1 MQTQQDIIIAG
12 VGGQGILTIAGII
25 ASAAV
30 DRGLHVKQSEVHGM
44 AQRGGAVV
52 SHLRL
57 SDGPIASDLIPFG
70 SAQLI
75 LSMEPMEALRYV
87 AFARRDAA
95 LVTSLNP
102 VKNVPGY
109 PGIERIL
116 HRVQEWPHHVLV
128 DAEGLARKAGQVRMT
143 NSVMLGAA
151 SSFLVIPADLLRA
164 QLEAFFARKG
174 RDVVEK
180 NLAAFD
186 LGCKAA
192 GGGTPN
198 AER

>member
-1 MQTQQDIIIAG
+1 MQTRQDIIIAG
-12 VGGQGILTIAGII
+12 VGGQGILTISGVI

-30 DRGLHVKQSEVHGM
+30 ERGLHVKQSEVHGM

-57 SDGPIASDLIPFG
+57 SDAPVASDLIPFG
-70 SAQLI
+70 EAHLI

-87 AFARRDAA
+87 AFARKDAA
-95 LVTSLNP
+95 LVTNLNA
-102 VKNVPGY
+102 VRNAPGY
-109 PGIERIL
+109 PDVERVL
-116 HRVQEWPHHVLV
+116 QRVQEWPRHVVV
-128 DAEGLARKAGQVRMT
+128 DAEALARKAGHVRMT
-143 NSVMLGAA
+143 NSVMMGAA
-151 SSFLVIPADLLRA
+151 SSFLIIPADRLRA
-164 QLEAFFARKG
+164 QLEAIFSRKG
-174 RDVVEK
+174 KDVVEK

-186 LGCKAA
+186 FGCKAA